1 MVTCP
6 YCKQRAMTIWGKL
19 RLGPATS
26 VKCLSCGRRVSVSWW
41 AFFALFIAL
50 FAAYR
55 AVGPQPGVLVF
66 VVIAVVS
73 SLFLA
78 AYCYLVPVVG
88 RENDA

>member
-19 RLGPATS
+19 SLGPAHS
-26 VKCLSCGRRVSVSWW
+26 VKCLSCGRRVGISWW
-41 AFFALFIAL
+41 AFVALFIAM

-55 AVGPQPGVLVF
+55 VAGPQPGALVF

-73 SLFLA
+73 SLFIA
-78 AYCYLVPVVG
+78 AYYYLVPVVG
-88 RENDA
+88 REKE